1 MRHPRTW
8 TQDKITT
15 LTYTYLEEPSPGQQ
29 NRLTLSPLI
38 LASIHGSCLEQWLLR
53 YSHGDFLFQLLPPY
67 MHYLKL
73 LCKGDLPLLCHLL
86 ICISVDNRQV
96 RTYCRHL
103 LCCSDCSNSDHLG
116 VLSRW
121 CLCSSDIFLLFV
133 CFTSSLWSRLILH
146 FPCPSA
152 FAVSSSGSFY
162 LEIHIWIVDG
172 QVAIGVSLFLDLLSG
187 QSQEIFFR
195 ILIHVRGFPG
205 GSDGKELFCNAGDV
219 DSTPGGGND
228 NPLQYSCL
236 ENPLDGGA
244 WPATVHR
251 FTKESDTTQQL
262 TTTTTTNSKVHSL

>member
-86 ICISVDNRQV
+86 ICISVDNHQV
-96 RTYCRHL
+96 RTYCCPL

-133 CFTSSLWSRLILH
+133 CFTSSLWSRLHLA
-146 FPCPSA
+146 FPLSQCIRC
-152 FAVSSSGSFY
+152 FKF
-162 LEIHIWIVDG
+162 W
-172 QVAIGVSLFLDLLSG
+172 LFLFRNSYLDCRWASCYWG
-187 QSQEIFFR
+187 ITISRPSQWTELGNIFQ
-195 ILIHVRGFPG
+195 
-205 GSDGKELFCNAGDV
+205 N
-219 DSTPGGGND
+219 T
-228 NPLQYSCL
+228 NPCKGLPWWL
-236 ENPLDGGA
+236 
-244 WPATVHR
+244 R
-251 FTKESDTTQQL
+251 R
-262 TTTTTTNSKVHSL
+262 